1 MFVDVASQLE
11 SAKTIFT
18 EFKRTFWKTMN
29 VNKNFTK
36 GQSLRK
42 LLQENKSSI
51 LANTE
56 LKKHFTES

>member
-36 GQSLRK
+36 GQSLGK

>member
-36 GQSLRK
+36 CQSLRK

-56 LKKHFTES
+56 LK

>member
-29 VNKNFTK
+29 VIKNFTK

-56 LKKHFTES
+56 LK